1 MIISKSYR
9 LIAVDLNRQK
19 ELDADPKA
27 IQQIKFVEQLKK
39 LKADNT
45 NVESMFIL
53 MVLEKIKKR
62 KKETKIFS
70 RNTQL
75 NKLKS
80 AAKNK
85 TGTILR
91 INKKNFEDEELPHE
105 LFLTIRQTSKVRNAF
120 ANNMSTDIKLS
131 NAQIFKIIQS
141 GGSFGSWL
149 GNLGKRALTNIVIP
163 LARDILA
170 GLVSNLTSNAIDKF
184 ERKTSG
190 KGTVRGGKVFTLFIL
205 NGNMSDIIKI
215 IKSLEDSV
223 VLIDGVPE
231 TVKREI

>member
-149 GNLGKRALTNIVIP
+149 GNLGKRALTNIAIP

-170 GLVSNLTSNAIDKF
+170 GLVSNLTSNAIGKF

-215 IKSLEDSV
+215 TKSLEDSV